1 MKNRQNRKIRFHI
14 LGIAVIGAGCF
25 LAYLVASLFLAH
37 QNETRLQDLLNRQ
50 QPVIEQLREIKA
62 RIQSV
67 RELLVSAVGLE
78 EAFIVWDS
86 EDESSRVRQS
96 LAELML
102 MAPEMES
109 YSSLLQSSYERYY
122 SHAFEMA
129 NLLIDDPGS
138 LQLTKLTE
146 NNELY
151 SAMLQLLD
159 AQIDAKQTQFT
170 TLLQQINREVAWA
183 NTLGGLLGG
192 VIIVVLFVLAWVV
205 SNRVLRLINHS
216 NRMKDEFLATISH
229 EMRTPMNG
237 ITGALNLLS
246 NSKLDPVQNQ
256 WLDAATLS
264 AEDMMRSIDDLL
276 SLSEI
281 LSGELR
287 VHLSAVDLEQELAR
301 VMAGLTQAT
310 HASGQ
315 CFKLNYQLPKGKKI
329 ETDQKKICLML
340 HHILDNAVKFS
351 QGDTIEVAV
360 TMTQDSRL
368 QVSVLDS
375 GPGISEPGLE
385 QLLDP
390 FQQFDGSFSRRYQGM
405 GVGLTIC
412 HGFARILSGEL
423 ILKNRPQGGLLVQF
437 SLPLCWAQGVDD
449 AGDKQRQSHGS
460 NGQHPSPGLRVL
472 VVEDNPVNQMVLK
485 GFLSK
490 LGCSVDTAD
499 DGEEALDKVA
509 LGFDL
514 VFMDCQMPVLDGFEA
529 TRRIRAMAGP
539 ESKVPIVAVTANAMG
554 VDRQSC
560 IQAGMD
566 GYIEKPVKLSML
578 ASELERYASRAA

>member
-1 MKNRQNRKIRFHI
+1 M
-14 LGIAVIGAGCF
+14 GIAVIGAGCF
-25 LAYLVASLFLAH
+25 LAYLIASLFLAH

-276 SLSEI
+276 SLSEM

-287 VHLSAVDLEQELAR
+287 VHLSTVDLEQELAR
-301 VMAGLTQAT
+301 VMAGLTRAT

-351 QGDTIEVAV
+351 QGDTIEVEV

-368 QVSVLDS
+368 QVSVL
-375 GPGISEPGLE
+375 
-385 QLLDP
+385 LL
-390 FQQFDGSFSRRYQGM
+390 F
-405 GVGLTIC
+405 C
-412 HGFARILSGEL
+412 A
-423 ILKNRPQGGLLVQF
+423 
-437 SLPLCWAQGVDD
+437 
-449 AGDKQRQSHGS
+449 
-460 NGQHPSPGLRVL
+460 
-472 VVEDNPVNQMVLK
+472 
-485 GFLSK
+485 
-490 LGCSVDTAD
+490 AD
-499 DGEEALDKVA
+499 DGD
-509 LGFDL
+509 
-514 VFMDCQMPVLDGFEA
+514 
-529 TRRIRAMAGP
+529 
-539 ESKVPIVAVTANAMG
+539 
-554 VDRQSC
+554 
-560 IQAGMD
+560 
-566 GYIEKPVKLSML
+566 
-578 ASELERYASRAA
+578 ASARFFQV

>member
-25 LAYLVASLFLAH
+25 LAYLIASLFLAH

-192 VIIVVLFVLAWVV
+192 
-205 SNRVLRLINHS
+205 
-216 NRMKDEFLATISH
+216 
-229 EMRTPMNG
+229 G
-237 ITGALNLLS
+237 
-246 NSKLDPVQNQ
+246 
-256 WLDAATLS
+256 
-264 AEDMMRSIDDLL
+264 
-276 SLSEI
+276 
-281 LSGELR
+281 
-287 VHLSAVDLEQELAR
+287 
-301 VMAGLTQAT
+301 
-310 HASGQ
+310 
-315 CFKLNYQLPKGKKI
+315 
-329 ETDQKKICLML
+329 
-340 HHILDNAVKFS
+340 
-351 QGDTIEVAV
+351 
-360 TMTQDSRL
+360 
-368 QVSVLDS
+368 
-375 GPGISEPGLE
+375 
-385 QLLDP
+385 
-390 FQQFDGSFSRRYQGM
+390 
-405 GVGLTIC
+405 
-412 HGFARILSGEL
+412 
-423 ILKNRPQGGLLVQF
+423 
-437 SLPLCWAQGVDD
+437 WA
-449 AGDKQRQSHGS
+449 
-460 NGQHPSPGLRVL
+460 
-472 VVEDNPVNQMVLK
+472 
-485 GFLSK
+485 
-490 LGCSVDTAD
+490 
-499 DGEEALDKVA
+499 
-509 LGFDL
+509 
-514 VFMDCQMPVLDGFEA
+514 
-529 TRRIRAMAGP
+529 
-539 ESKVPIVAVTANAMG
+539 
-554 VDRQSC
+554 
-560 IQAGMD
+560 
-566 GYIEKPVKLSML
+566 
-578 ASELERYASRAA
+578 